1 MIYSAE
7 DASLLCA
14 LLEKEFEVIERNFAL
29 NVQAENR
36 INQGATHTLDWAAL
50 GYTLHT
56 LYVSFENYFL
66 RISKA
71 FENNLPQDSWHKE
84 LLLRMELEIP
94 GVRPRLLDQDL
105 AGKLDA
111 LRGFR
116 HVFRVVYDSPLDPK
130 RLMVLQETVQDIQ
143 KSFAQSHQ
151 DFLNKVA
158 DQFA

>member
-1 MIYSAE
+1 VIHSAE
-7 DASLLCA
+7 DASLLCS
-14 LLEKEFEVIERNFAL
+14 LLEKEYGIIERNFAL

-36 INQGATHTLDWAAL
+36 INLGATHILDWAAL

-71 FENNLPQDSWHKE
+71 FENNLPQDAWHKE

-116 HVFRVVYDSPLDPK
+116 HVFLVVYDSPPDTK
-130 RLMVLQETVQDIQ
+130 RITLLQETVPDIL
-143 KSFAQSHQ
+143 KSLAQYHQ
-151 DFLNKVA
+151 DFLNQIA
-158 DQFA
+158 NQFA